1 MRKPKSVNISFLI
14 LVLLFVLSQTAFA
27 LSATLTNT
35 MENDQNDSQ
44 EEFTPLSDNNISDPV
59 LSYEDKPFSDIEELM
74 FEKKIIRQIL
84 KEKAEKLTV
93 SKNTAQDQ
101 ILTLATD
108 TAAMEANETE
118 TETAEPSQPEA
129 TPATTPKPQIKGVV
143 KWVNANQLNVREEPT
158 SNSKLVQ
165 TIGRGDR
172 VTYYETIGE
181 WARIITW
188 QDRKGYVLAKYLVN
202 SANEVVQV
210 KQTSPDRGT
219 STTSTPSPQSSEGQS
234 LAQQVVS
241 YAKTLLGVKYVW
253 GGNSKS
259 GLDCSGLTKYVYS
272 HFGINVPRSSGS
284 YWSFGTKIA
293 RSDLKAGDIVLFDTN
308 GGAADVSHVGIYLG
322 DGTFIHASSSKGKVV
337 IQNLNSYRA
346 KYMGARRV
354 IK

>member
-1 MRKPKSVNISFLI
+1 MKTHKPANISFLI
-14 LVLLFVLSQTAFA
+14 LILLFILSQTAFA
-27 LSATLTNT
+27 LSAKLVNT
-35 MENDQNDSQ
+35 ADSVEIDQNAETDEIS
-44 EEFTPLSDNNISDPV
+44 PLLDINNSSPV
-59 LSYEDKPFSDIEELM
+59 LSYDSTPFNDIEEIML
-74 FEKKIIRQIL
+74 EKKMIKQIL
-84 KEKAEKLTV
+84 KEKAEKLAA
-93 SKNTAQDQ
+93 SENTDENQ
-101 ILTLATD
+101 IQTLNTQA
-108 TAAMEANETE
+108 ETNQE
-118 TETAEPSQPEA
+118 EDASQPEPSPEA
-129 TPATTPKPQIKGVV
+129 SPKTQIKGVV
-143 KWVNANQLNVREEPT
+143 KWVNANELNVRSEPD
-158 SNSKLVQ
+158 SSSELVQ
-165 TIGRGDR
+165 TIKRGDR

-202 SANEVVQV
+202 SANEVV
-210 KQTSPDRGT
+210 KPKETATSRGT
-219 STTSTPSPQSSEGQS
+219 SSAPASSPQSSEGQS

-272 HFGINVPRSSGS
+272 HFGIYVPRSSS
-284 YWSFGTKIA
+284 AYWNFGTKVD
-293 RSDLKAGDIVLFDTN
+293 RSNIKAGDILLFDTN

-337 IQNLNSYRA
+337 IQNLSSYRG